1 MKSTHPS
8 GGHMSA
14 RHNHNPMMSMRF
26 PIRPLAL
33 ALALA
38 PWGVAVPLAAQDFTD
53 TVRLDD
59 GKSEAGKVTA
69 ETYTGLTLEQKG
81 GAKKNI
87 AWKNVTNVSYGGAA
101 EFNKAMGTL
110 NTGNVEAAVPEL
122 AKVAEDK
129 KTRPVIRQQAL
140 YYGAQGLLRAGKF
153 DDAVAAFQTLLKEFA
168 GGRFMRGIAEGF
180 VAAGIG
186 KGKPESALPL
196 LDEALAEGKKANLDR
211 GYQAVIDILKG
222 RVLEAQGKH
231 NEARAAYEGSANS
244 SAVPPEEQAEA
255 KLGIARCAQ
264 AAKKGQEA
272 QGIYRELTGK
282 DAPPHVLAGAWNGLA
297 DLTVEEGVA
306 KKNAEPILDAL
317 YMYLRGVVQYPPLP
331 GASTNEYERSLAG
344 AAQSFKYLADLEK
357 DSERKKVYSDRA
369 KERLGQLQ
377 REFPSSPYL
386 TKK

>member
-1 MKSTHPS
+1 VKPSTNP
-8 GGHMSA
+8 G
-14 RHNHNPMMSMRF
+14 RHNNPIMSKRSF

-33 ALALA
+33 ALALV
-38 PWGVAVPLAAQDFTD
+38 PWCAAPLAAQDFSD

-81 GAKKNI
+81 GAKKNL
-87 AWKNVTNVSYGGAA
+87 AWKNVVTVSYGAAA
-101 EFNKAMGTL
+101 EFNKAMSAL

-140 YYGAQGLLRAGKF
+140 YYGAQGLLRGGKF
-153 DDAVAAFQTLLKEFA
+153 DEAIGAFQALLKEFP

-180 VAAGIG
+180 VAASIA
-186 KGKPESALPL
+186 KGKPDAALPL
-196 LDEALAEGKKANLDR
+196 LDEALAEGRKANMER
-211 GYQAVIDILKG
+211 GWQAVIDILKG

-231 NEARAAYEGSANS
+231 NEARAAYESSANS

-264 AAKKGQEA
+264 AAKKGAEA

-306 KKNAEPILDAL
+306 KKAAEPILDAL
-317 YMYLRGVVQYPPLP
+317 YMYLRGVVQYPPQP
-331 GASTNEYERSLAG
+331 GASTSEYERSLAG
-344 AAQSFKYLADLEK
+344 AALAFKYLSDLEK
-357 DSERKKVYSDRA
+357 DGEKKKAYADRS
-369 KERLGQLQ
+369 KERTAQLQ
-377 REFPSSPYL
+377 REFPNSPYL
-386 TKK
+386 SKK